1 MVGTDGDDRGG
12 IGIGVVLGVVALLG
26 VATIAGMAV
35 TDVGAPSG
43 AEILDDAEQ
52 RYESAETVVG
62 AATVTA
68 TNETATRTY
77 EVSFTAAEENRSRV
91 SISSDN
97 RTVVLGTNGSVGW
110 IHDERTGVTR
120 IVSNASTPAD
130 EAMQGADSM
139 PDAMREMDHS
149 ALNGSQKQALEDA
162 SERARTVMYDWTEE
176 NTTATRTARETV
188 DGTDAWVV
196 EVTSENESRT
206 GTVTNWIAVD
216 SSKVLKQE
224 LSGEHGTMTITYSET
239 RFDIS
244 VADSTFQ
251 PPSAELP
258 AGAEIDSFDALQNA
272 TDVTVPEVTDSAYE
286 FSEGAVLNY
295 GGETATARYVGPENV
310 TVFASNTETL
320 PYTSGDAT
328 ETEIGGVSAN
338 VTEMDGRVAVTWE
351 TDGGTVALVTDSDR
365 ETAIELAESLVAQTA
380 AS

>member
-1 MVGTDGDDRGG
+1 MVGTDGEDRGG

-68 TNETATRTY
+68 ANETATRTY
-77 EVSFTAAEENRSRV
+77 EVSFTVADENRSRV
-91 SISSDN
+91 SISSDD
-97 RTVVLGTNGSVGW
+97 RTVVLGTNGSAGW

-120 IVSNASTPAD
+120 IVSNASVPAD
-130 EAMQGADSM
+130 EAMQG
-139 PDAMREMDHS
+139 PDAMHGTEY
-149 ALNGSQKQALEDA
+149 ALNESQKQAWQDA
-162 SERARTVMYDWTEE
+162 SERARTVVYDWTEE
-176 NTTATRTARETV
+176 NTTATRTGRETV

-224 LSGEHGTMTITYSET
+224 LSGDHGTVTVTYSET

-258 AGAEIDSFDALQNA
+258 AGAEIDSFDALQEA
-272 TDVTVPEVTDSAYE
+272 TDVTVPEITDSAYD

-295 GGETATARYVGPENV
+295 GGETAVARYVGPENV

-320 PYTSGDAT
+320 PYASGDAT

-365 ETAIELAESLVAQTA
+365 ETAIELAASLLDRTTT
-380 AS
+380 S

>member
-1 MVGTDGDDRGG
+1 MVGTDGEDRGG

-77 EVSFTAAEENRSRV
+77 EVSFTVAEENRSRV

-120 IVSNASTPAD
+120 TVSNASMPAD
-130 EAMQGADSM
+130 EAMQGS
-139 PDAMREMDHS
+139 DAMHGTEY
-149 ALNGSQKQALEDA
+149 ALNESQKQAWQDA

-176 NTTATRTARETV
+176 NTTATRTGRETV

-224 LSGEHGTMTITYSET
+224 LSGEHGTVTITYSET

-258 AGAEIDSFDALQNA
+258 AGAEIDTFDALQNA

-295 GGETATARYVGPENV
+295 GGETAVARYVGPENV
-310 TVFASNTETL
+310 TVFASNTEAL
-320 PYTSGDAT
+320 PYASGDAT

-365 ETAIELAESLVAQTA
+365 ETAIELAESLLAQTP

>member
-1 MVGTDGDDRGG
+1 MVGTDGEDRGG

-77 EVSFTAAEENRSRV
+77 EVSFTVAEENRSRV

-120 IVSNASTPAD
+120 TVSNASMPAD
-130 EAMQGADSM
+130 EAMQGS
-139 PDAMREMDHS
+139 DAMHGTEY
-149 ALNGSQKQALEDA
+149 ALNESQKQAWQDA

-176 NTTATRTARETV
+176 NTTATRTGRETV

-224 LSGEHGTMTITYSET
+224 LSGEHGTVTITYSET

-258 AGAEIDSFDALQNA
+258 AGAEIDTFDALQNA

-295 GGETATARYVGPENV
+295 GGETAVARYVGPENV
-310 TVFASNTETL
+310 TVFASNTEAL
-320 PYTSGDAT
+320 PYASGDAT

-365 ETAIELAESLVAQTA
+365 ETAIELAESLLAQATA
-380 AS
+380 S

>member
-1 MVGTDGDDRGG
+1 MVGTDGEDRGG

-52 RYESAETVVG
+52 RYESAEAVVG

-77 EVSFTAAEENRSRV
+77 GVSFTVAEENRSRV

-120 IVSNASTPAD
+120 IVSNASMPAD
-130 EAMQGADSM
+130 GAMHDS
-139 PDAMREMDHS
+139 DAMHGTEY
-149 ALNGSQKQALEDA
+149 ALNESQKQAWQDA

-176 NTTATRTARETV
+176 NTTATRTGRETV

-224 LSGEHGTMTITYSET
+224 LSGEHGTVTITYSET

-295 GGETATARYVGPENV
+295 GGETAVARYVGPENV

-320 PYTSGDAT
+320 PYASGDAT
-328 ETEIGGVSAN
+328 ETEIRGVGAT

-351 TDGGTVALVTDSDR
+351 TDGDTVALVTDSDR
-365 ETAIELAESLVAQTA
+365 ETAIELAESLLAQTT